1 MSGPEPF
8 PVEILHRSGAMLRM
22 RPKTHGAFVTVQTQR
37 VYAEA
42 FGTGL
47 VLDVLRP
54 VGAANGAAVI
64 DVVSSG
70 WQCDRVVYNEH
81 LGFGLCDALCARGFT
96 VFAVL
101 PGSSNLFT
109 GPEMV
114 RHVHAAIR
122 HVRAHAKVFAIDPA
136 RLGLAGISA
145 GGHLAAL
152 AALTPQ
158 PGRPES
164 RDAWRRPGT
173 AVGAVAAFFPP
184 SDLVD
189 FWGVRLDRFQ
199 VEGMDV
205 PGLLFRGGLGG
216 RTQPEILAR
225 LEELSPARVAARF
238 HERHPDAV
246 PPPLVLFHG
255 AADRV
260 VPLAHSE
267 RLRDAW
273 RAVGGRAELR
283 VRESAD
289 HAWTDNDGE
298 LEQTAAWFA
307 ETLIGN
313 REL

>member
-1 MSGPEPF
+1 MTGPEPF
-8 PVEILHRSGAMLRM
+8 PVEILHRPGAVLRM
-22 RPKTHGAFVTVQTQR
+22 RPKTRGGFVTLQTQR

-42 FGTGL
+42 HGTGL
-47 VLDVLRP
+47 VMDVLGP
-54 VGAANGAAVI
+54 AGPANGAAII

-81 LGFGLCDALCARGFT
+81 LGLGLCDALCARGFT

-109 GPEMV
+109 GTEMV

-122 HVRAHAKVFAIDPA
+122 HVRAHAKAFGIDPV
-136 RLGLAGISA
+136 RVGLAGVSA

-152 AALTPQ
+152 AALTAHA
-158 PGRPES
+158 GRPES

-189 FWGVRLDRFQ
+189 FGGVRFDRVRLEGLDL
-199 VEGMDV
+199 

-225 LEELSPARVAARF
+225 LEELSPVRVAAKF
-238 HERHPDAV
+238 SERHPGAV
-246 PPPLVLFHG
+246 PPPLLLFHG
-255 AADRV
+255 TADRV
-260 VPLAHSE
+260 VPPEQSA

-273 RAVGGRAELR
+273 RTAGGRAELQ
-283 VRESAD
+283 VREGAD
-289 HAWTDNDGE
+289 HAWTDNAVE
-298 LEQTAAWFA
+298 LDQAAAWFA
-307 ETLIGN
+307 AALEA
-313 REL
+313 

>member
-1 MSGPEPF
+1 
-8 PVEILHRSGAMLRM
+8 VEILHRPGAILRM
-22 RPKTHGAFVTVQTQR
+22 RPKTRGAFVTVQTQR

-47 VLDVLRP
+47 VMDVLRP
-54 VGAANGAAVI
+54 ANTANGAAII

-81 LGFGLCDALCARGFT
+81 VSFGLCDALCAHGFT

-101 PGSSNLFT
+101 PGSSNLFA

-122 HVRAHAKVFAIDPA
+122 HVRAHAPEFGIDPA
-136 RLGLAGISA
+136 RVGLAGASA
-145 GGHLAAL
+145 GGHLATL

-158 PGRPES
+158 AGRPES

-173 AVGAVAAFFPP
+173 SVGAVAAFFPP

-189 FWGVRLDRFQ
+189 FWGVRLDQFQ

-205 PGLLFRGGLGG
+205 PGLLFRGGLTG
-216 RTQPEILAR
+216 RTQREILAR

-238 HERHPDAV
+238 HDRHPDTV
-246 PPPLVLFHG
+246 PPPLMLFHG
-255 AADRV
+255 ADDRV
-260 VPLAHSE
+260 VPLEHSE

-273 RAVGGRAELR
+273 QAVGGRAELQ
-283 VRESAD
+283 VREGVD
-289 HAWTDNDGE
+289 HAWTDNGAE
-298 LEQTAAWFA
+298 LEQMAAWFA
-307 ETLIGN
+307 ETLPG
-313 REL
+313 

>member
-1 MSGPEPF
+1 MTGPEPF
-8 PVEILHRSGAMLRM
+8 PVEILHRPGAVLRM
-22 RPKTHGAFVTVQTQR
+22 RPKTRGTFVTAQTQR

-47 VLDVLRP
+47 VMDVLRP
-54 VGAANGAAVI
+54 AKAANGAAII

-70 WQCDRVVYNEH
+70 WQSDRVVYNEH

-96 VFAVL
+96 VFAML

-122 HVRAHAKVFAIDPA
+122 HVRAHAAEFGIDPV
-136 RLGLAGISA
+136 RLGLVGASA

-158 PGRPES
+158 AGRPES
-164 RDAWRRPGT
+164 RDAWRRPGSD
-173 AVGAVAAFFPP
+173 VSAVAAFFPP

-205 PGLLFRGGLGG
+205 PGLLFRGGLSG
-216 RTQPEILAR
+216 RTEREILAR

-238 HERHPDAV
+238 HERHPDTV
-246 PPPLVLFHG
+246 PPPLMLFHG
-255 AADRV
+255 AVDRV
-260 VPLAHSE
+260 VPLEHSE

-273 RAVGGRAELR
+273 RSVGGRAELR
-283 VRESAD
+283 VHEGAD
-289 HAWTDNDGE
+289 HAWTDNGAE
-298 LEQTAAWFA
+298 LEATAEWF
-307 ETLIGN
+307 EKNLT
-313 REL
+313 R